1 MYLIAIFFMS
11 TGFSAFAVMEGLLM
25 KSVVDIAQSG
35 RYADMGITFGTIILA
50 GAVLLIVYRF
60 AAVTYNVEAKRMFG
74 KLSEE
79 VLDASIHLPY
89 AYYEKHH
96 SGEIIS
102 KLSYDL
108 GKMGDIYG
116 SRFRRVVMP
125 VLEVIVYMIPM
136 CILDFRLSLCL
147 MGVNVVLLLLDM
159 LTLEPM
165 HKVRKRLSEHNGRM
179 TNALSN
185 LLQGMEQVRM
195 NRAGYEYVE
204 HFQEENR
211 AYARAYRGQIW
222 LSSILESADRGF
234 HLLASLFFL
243 MVGVFF
249 VDKGYSTLGG
259 LAAIYTMYVRF
270 SNSFRSLG
278 KYLPELVGCLSNA
291 ENIFTFLAEE
301 REHGG
306 KDVRNAE
313 IPGNAEISGN
323 AGDVAEM
330 KGKVEGV
337 NGNETEVIVNRKMT
351 GGNVEGVKGINGGV
365 QNEGMALRIAG
376 LNFAYDRGTEVLSDF
391 SLSVEEGECLA
402 ITGPS
407 GCGKTTLSKLLLGL
421 YGAPESGEILVG
433 GRSMRD
439 MSLATL
445 REQIAYVPQ
454 ESYLFQGT
462 VKENIGC
469 AKEGASEE
477 EIIVAAK
484 IANADGFIRE
494 LPDGYETVMGERGRN
509 LSGGQRQRIAIARA
523 VLKDAPILLLDE
535 ATSALDQES
544 ERLINEA
551 LRRLKGK
558 KTIVMIAHRPA
569 TIALA
574 DRVCRMG

>member
-1 MYLIAIFFMS
+1 MKGLWRIFGRSMRAMGRRLPVYLIAIFFMS

-89 AYYEKHH
+89 VYFEKHH

-211 AYARAYRGQIW
+211 AYAKAYRGQIL

-291 ENIFTFLAEE
+291 ENILTFLAEE
-301 REHGG
+301 RERSEGNG
-306 KDVRNAE
+306 ERNR
-313 IPGNAEISGN
+313 
-323 AGDVAEM
+323 D
-330 KGKVEGV
+330 
-337 NGNETEVIVNRKMT
+337 
-351 GGNVEGVKGINGGV
+351 GNVSGET
-365 QNEGMALRIAG
+365 LRIAG

-391 SLSVEEGECLA
+391 SLAVEKGECLA

-433 GRSMRD
+433 GRSMRH

-477 EIIVAAK
+477 EIIAAAK

-494 LPDGYETVMGERGRN
+494 LPEGYETIMGERGRN

>member
-1 MYLIAIFFMS
+1 MKGLWRIFGRSMRAMGRRLLVYLIAIFFMS

-35 RYADMGITFGTIILA
+35 RYADMGITFGTIIFA

-89 AYYEKHH
+89 VYYEKHH

-211 AYARAYRGQIW
+211 AYAKAYRGQIL

-291 ENIFTFLAEE
+291 ENILTFLAEQRE
-301 REHGG
+301 RSEGNG
-306 KDVRNAE
+306 ERNR
-313 IPGNAEISGN
+313 
-323 AGDVAEM
+323 D
-330 KGKVEGV
+330 
-337 NGNETEVIVNRKMT
+337 
-351 GGNVEGVKGINGGV
+351 GNVSGET
-365 QNEGMALRIAG
+365 LRIAG

-391 SLSVEEGECLA
+391 SLAVEKGECLA

-433 GRSMRD
+433 GRSMRH

-477 EIIVAAK
+477 EIIAAAK

-494 LPDGYETVMGERGRN
+494 LPEGYETIMGERGRN

>member
-1 MYLIAIFFMS
+1 MKGFWRIFGRSMRAMGRRLPVYLIAIFFMS

-89 AYYEKHH
+89 VYYEKHH

-147 MGVNVVLLLLDM
+147 MGVHVVLLLLDM

-211 AYARAYRGQIW
+211 AYAKAYRGQIL

-291 ENIFTFLAEE
+291 ENILTFLAEQRE
-301 REHGG
+301 RSEGNG
-306 KDVRNAE
+306 ERNR
-313 IPGNAEISGN
+313 
-323 AGDVAEM
+323 D
-330 KGKVEGV
+330 
-337 NGNETEVIVNRKMT
+337 
-351 GGNVEGVKGINGGV
+351 GNVSGET
-365 QNEGMALRIAG
+365 LRIAG

-391 SLSVEEGECLA
+391 SLAVEKGECLA

-433 GRSMRD
+433 GRSMRH

-477 EIIVAAK
+477 EIIAAAK

-494 LPDGYETVMGERGRN
+494 LPEGYETIMGERGRN

>member
-74 KLSEE
+74 KLSEA

-147 MGVNVVLLLLDM
+147 MGVNMVLLLLDM
-159 LTLEPM
+159 LTLEPI

-222 LSSILESADRGF
+222 LTSILESADQGF

-259 LAAIYTMYVRF
+259 
-270 SNSFRSLG
+270 
-278 KYLPELVGCLSNA
+278 
-291 ENIFTFLAEE
+291 
-301 REHGG
+301 
-306 KDVRNAE
+306 
-313 IPGNAEISGN
+313 
-323 AGDVAEM
+323 
-330 KGKVEGV
+330 
-337 NGNETEVIVNRKMT
+337 
-351 GGNVEGVKGINGGV
+351 
-365 QNEGMALRIAG
+365 
-376 LNFAYDRGTEVLSDF
+376 
-391 SLSVEEGECLA
+391 
-402 ITGPS
+402 
-407 GCGKTTLSKLLLGL
+407 
-421 YGAPESGEILVG
+421 
-433 GRSMRD
+433 
-439 MSLATL
+439 
-445 REQIAYVPQ
+445 
-454 ESYLFQGT
+454 
-462 VKENIGC
+462 
-469 AKEGASEE
+469 
-477 EIIVAAK
+477 
-484 IANADGFIRE
+484 
-494 LPDGYETVMGERGRN
+494 
-509 LSGGQRQRIAIARA
+509 
-523 VLKDAPILLLDE
+523 
-535 ATSALDQES
+535 
-544 ERLINEA
+544 
-551 LRRLKGK
+551 
-558 KTIVMIAHRPA
+558 
-569 TIALA
+569 
-574 DRVCRMG
+574 

>member
-1 MYLIAIFFMS
+1 MKGLWRIFGRSMRAMGRRLPVYLIAIFFMS

-89 AYYEKHH
+89 VYYEKHH

-211 AYARAYRGQIW
+211 AYAKAYRGQIL

-291 ENIFTFLAEE
+291 ENILTFLAEQRE
-301 REHGG
+301 RSEGNG
-306 KDVRNAE
+306 ERNR
-313 IPGNAEISGN
+313 
-323 AGDVAEM
+323 D
-330 KGKVEGV
+330 
-337 NGNETEVIVNRKMT
+337 
-351 GGNVEGVKGINGGV
+351 GNVSGET
-365 QNEGMALRIAG
+365 LRIAG

-391 SLSVEEGECLA
+391 SLAVEKGECLA

-433 GRSMRD
+433 GRSMRH

-477 EIIVAAK
+477 EIIAAAK

-494 LPDGYETVMGERGRN
+494 LPEGYETIMGERGRN

>member
-1 MYLIAIFFMS
+1 MKGLWGIFNKSMQAMGRRLPVYLLAVFFMS
-11 TGFSAFAVMEGLLM
+11 TGFSAFSVMEGLLM
-25 KSVVDIAQSG
+25 KSVVDIAQNG
-35 RYADMGITFGTIILA
+35 RYGDIGMTLGGIVVC
-50 GAVLLIVYRF
+50 GALLLIIYRF

-89 AYYEKHH
+89 TYYEKHH

-125 VLEVIVYMIPM
+125 VLEVVVYMIPM
-136 CILDFRLSLCL
+136 CILDIRLSLCL
-147 MGVNVVLLLLDM
+147 MGVNVVLLVLDM
-159 LTLEPM
+159 LTLEPV
-165 HKVRKRLSEHNGRM
+165 HRVRRRLSETNTRM
-179 TNALSN
+179 TGALSN

-204 HFQEENR
+204 RFQEENR
-211 AYARAYRGQIW
+211 AYAKEYRGQIW

-234 HLLASLFFL
+234 HLLSSLFFL
-243 MVGVFF
+243 LLGVYF
-249 VDKGYSTLGG
+249 VNKGYSTLGG
-259 LAAIYTMYVRF
+259 LAGIYTMYTRF

-291 ENIFTFLAEE
+291 ENIFAFLAEE
-301 REHGG
+301 REQT
-306 KDVRNAE
+306 
-313 IPGNAEISGN
+313 
-323 AGDVAEM
+323 
-330 KGKVEGV
+330 KGYMQEGRSIDA
-337 NGNETEVIVNRKMT
+337 NTALQI
-351 GGNVEGVKGINGGV
+351 EG
-365 QNEGMALRIAG
+365 LH
-376 LNFAYDRGTEVLSDF
+376 FAYDRGQEVLADF
-391 SLSVEEGECLA
+391 SLTVEKGECLA

-421 YGAPESGEILVG
+421 YGLPERGEIFISGHNVRG
-433 GRSMRD
+433 
-439 MSLATL
+439 MSLAAL

-477 EIIVAAK
+477 EIVAAAK
-484 IANADGFIRE
+484 LANAHGFIRE
-494 LPDGYETVMGERGRN
+494 LPEGYDTPMGERGRN

-523 VLKDAPILLLDE
+523 ILKDAPILLMDE
-535 ATSALDQES
+535 ATSALDGES
-544 ERLINEA
+544 EKLINEA
-551 LRRLKGK
+551 VRRLKGE
-558 KTIVMIAHRPA
+558 KTILMIAHRPA

>member
-1 MYLIAIFFMS
+1 MKGLWRIFGRSMKAMGRRLPVYLIAIFFMS

-89 AYYEKHH
+89 VYYEKHH

-125 VLEVIVYMIPM
+125 VLEVIVYMVPM

-211 AYARAYRGQIW
+211 AYAKAYRGQIL

-291 ENIFTFLAEE
+291 ENILTFLAEE
-301 REHGG
+301 RERSEWNGE
-306 KDVRNAE
+306 RNR
-313 IPGNAEISGN
+313 
-323 AGDVAEM
+323 D
-330 KGKVEGV
+330 
-337 NGNETEVIVNRKMT
+337 
-351 GGNVEGVKGINGGV
+351 GNVSGET
-365 QNEGMALRIAG
+365 LRIAG

-391 SLSVEEGECLA
+391 SLAVEKGECLA

-433 GRSMRD
+433 GRSMRH

-477 EIIVAAK
+477 EIIAAAK

-494 LPDGYETVMGERGRN
+494 LPEGYETIMGERGRN

>member
-1 MYLIAIFFMS
+1 MKGLWRIFGRSMKAMGRRLPVYLIAIFFMS

-79 VLDASIHLPY
+79 VLDESIHLPY

-222 LSSILESADRGF
+222 LSSILESADQGF

-278 KYLPELVGCLSNA
+278 EYLPELVGCLSNA
-291 ENIFTFLAEE
+291 ENIFEFLAEE
-301 REHGG
+301 REQSD
-306 KDVRNAE
+306 KA
-313 IPGNAEISGN
+313 
-323 AGDVAEM
+323 AG
-330 KGKVEGV
+330 GKVEGV
-337 NGNETEVIVNRKMT
+337 NGN
-351 GGNVEGVKGINGGV
+351 V
-365 QNEGMALRIAG
+365 QNERMALRIEG

-421 YGAPESGEILVG
+421 YGAPESGEIIVG

-439 MSLATL
+439 MSFATL
-445 REQIAYVPQ
+445 RKQIAYVPQ

-469 AKEGASEE
+469 AKEGVSEE
-477 EIIVAAK
+477 EIIAAAK

-494 LPDGYETVMGERGRN
+494 LPEGYETVMGERGRN

-535 ATSALDQES
+535 ATSALDQDS